1 MPAPAS
7 APLTRLLTHEQ
18 EYRAWVEEH
27 GAPGRDLF
35 TALADAV
42 AQEARADPAGAV
54 KLAEALLERARAT
67 GDSVCESLAWRAK
80 GNIAFLRGGHAE
92 ALDCYQRA
100 LDGFA
105 EGDELERGRTLS
117 SMLHPL
123 AMLGERGKS
132 LEAAEQARACFERCG
147 AMHRVARLEINLAS
161 VWFREDRFADVL
173 AALQRASEG
182 LERAPEGAADHEAW
196 AAIRVTR
203 AAALIYLARFE
214 EAELEYQQARAYA
227 LSHDLA
233 GLGAQA
239 DYNVGYLYFL
249 RGQYVKAIRA
259 LDQARETAAK
269 YGDKH
274 HLALCDLDQA
284 DVCVELSLFE
294 DALQLAHAA
303 LAQFQALGMA
313 YEQGKALTNMAVAEQ
328 FLGRD
333 TAALELLERAR
344 EAFAS
349 ARNEFW
355 MHLSDLYRAVV
366 LLKLGRCFEA
376 MQLSELARS
385 FFESRQIRTKAI
397 YAGIIAARARAAA
410 LDFPGAEQAA
420 ARAQAALGDL
430 RAPWL
435 QVQAQVLAGQLASQR
450 RDDAAALE
458 AYGRAMAESESTR
471 GNINFDELRISFMRD
486 KGQLYERYLELL
498 LGTDPPPDPEIVWQ
512 HMERAKS
519 RSLARVMAGG
529 FGAIQPRLAEGSRVV
544 HEINRLREE
553 LNWYY
558 RQLDPS
564 LASPDAGSG
573 PEAKA
578 SALGGVEDVLAAI
591 QQRELHLLRA
601 IRELPDDEYR
611 IFDHDAGVTM
621 ERLRAR
627 LADTTLIEYFHA
639 GSRFVAVVADQNEI
653 RTVPLPAEPAAI
665 DGALRLLRFQVGKR
679 AMESLHFQRHA
690 SAFQHAAESH
700 LRLLHSALIAPLLPH
715 LRQSHLL
722 IVPHGVL
729 HALPFSAL
737 EGPDGALVEH
747 HSVSLAPSAAVFAL
761 CAQRAASPFA
771 QEILVAA
778 EPHAAANEI
787 AAVGA
792 SWPRSCQLTGKAAT
806 IEAVRA
812 GVERSRMIH
821 IAAHGG
827 LRGANPYF
835 SALELADGRLNV
847 IDIYNLRL
855 RADLVVLSGCGTA
868 LGDLSGGDELIGMT
882 RAFLY
887 AGARAVVASLWDVDD
902 RTTAEFMQLF
912 YSNWSRAAPAQ
923 ALWQAK
929 RDFRRR
935 YQHPYFWAPFQ
946 LIGAAGSAT

>member
-1 MPAPAS
+1 M
-7 APLTRLLTHEQ
+7 TRLLRHDE
-18 EYRAWVEEH
+18 EYRAWVQEH

-42 AQEARADPAGAV
+42 AQEARSHPSEAV
-54 KLAEALLERARAT
+54 TLAAVLLQRARAT
-67 GDSVCESLAWRAK
+67 GDAACEALAWRAR
-80 GNIAFLRGGHAE
+80 GNIAFLSGEHAPAIE
-92 ALDCYQRA
+92 CYQRA
-100 LDGFA
+100 LGGFPL
-105 EGDELERGRTLS
+105 EDDLERGRTLS
-117 SMLHPL
+117 SMLHPWV
-123 AMLGERGKS
+123 MLGERAKS

-147 AMHRVARLEINLAS
+147 AAHRIARLEINLAS

-173 AALQRASEG
+173 AALQRAADG
-182 LERAPEGAADHEAW
+182 LERAPEGAGDHEAW

-227 LSHDLA
+227 LSHDLH
-233 GLGAQA
+233 GLAAQA

-259 LDQARETAAK
+259 LDHARETAAR

-303 LAQFQALGMA
+303 LEQFKSLGMA

-333 TAALELLERAR
+333 TSALELLERAR

-355 MHLSDLYRAVV
+355 THLADLYRAVV
-366 LLKLGRCFEA
+366 LLKLGRCFES
-376 MQLSELARS
+376 MQLSEAARA
-385 FFESRQIRTKAI
+385 FFQSRQIRTKAI

-410 LDFPGAEQAA
+410 LDFAA
-420 ARAQAALGDL
+420 AEAAAAQAQAALGDL

-435 QVQAQVLAGQLASQR
+435 QVQAQVLAGQLAAQR
-450 RDDAAALE
+450 GDHAAALQ
-458 AYGRAMAESESTR
+458 AYGCALEESESTR

-486 KGQLYERYLELL
+486 TGPIYERYLELL
-498 LGTDPPPDPEIVWQ
+498 LDSDPPPGPERVWQ

-564 LASPDAGSG
+564 LTGSG
-573 PEAKA
+573 GGEAPKA
-578 SALGGVEDVLAAI
+578 SALGGVEGVLAAI
-591 QQRELHLLRA
+591 QQREHQLLRA
-601 IRELPDDEYR
+601 IRALPDDEYR
-611 IFDHDAGVTM
+611 IFDHDAGITLD
-621 ERLRAR
+621 RLRAH
-627 LADTTLIEYFHA
+627 LAGTVLIEYFHA
-639 GSRFVAVVADQNEI
+639 GDGFVAVVLDQQDI
-653 RTVPLPAEPAAI
+653 HAIPLPGERAAV
-665 DGALRLLRFQVGKR
+665 DAALRLLRFQVGKR
-679 AMESLHFQRHA
+679 AMESTHFRRHA
-690 SAFQHAAESH
+690 QAFQHAAESH

-715 LRQSHLL
+715 LRQRHLV

-737 EGPDGALVEH
+737 EGPDGPLIEQ

-771 QEILVAA
+771 DSLLVAA
-778 EPHAAANEI
+778 APDAAADEV
-787 AAVGA
+787 AAVGSGSPHA
-792 SWPRSCQLTGKAAT
+792 VRLTGAAAT
-806 IEAVRA
+806 VDAVRA
-812 GVERSRMIH
+812 HAERSRVLH

-827 LRGANPYF
+827 LRGDNPYF

-847 IDIYNLRL
+847 IDLYNLRL
-855 RADLVVLSGCGTA
+855 QADLVVLSGCGTA
-868 LGDLSGGDELIGMT
+868 LGDLSGGDELIGLT
-882 RAFLY
+882 RALLY

-912 YSNWSRAAPAQ
+912 HANRRSAAPAQ

-929 RDFRRR
+929 REFRRR
-935 YQHPYFWAPFQ
+935 YHHPYFWAPFQ
-946 LIGAAGSAT
+946 LLGAPGAPPPSP